1 VYSQIKLKILLTWRN
16 EMTVNKLVGLF
27 FAVLM
32 LNLTGLNNGFAASV
46 TARCEVTGTTRSRLT
61 VTGTGLSGGFYATT
75 ISGNR
80 GYFTPSKVTAAN
92 GVVSFVFDSNAAAI
106 RAGAKAIPANFI
118 KNRSA
123 IGYLRRA
130 GSHVFVAGVRAT
142 CIAK

>member
-1 VYSQIKLKILLTWRN
+1 MN
-16 EMTVNKLVGLF
+16 VNKLVGF
-27 FAVLM
+27 FLAMLM

-46 TARCEVTGTTRSRLT
+46 TARCEVTGTTRSRVT
-61 VTGTGLSGGFYATT
+61 VTGIGLSGSVYAIT

-80 GYFTPSKVTAAN
+80 GYLTPPKVTAAN
-92 GVVSFVFDSNAAAI
+92 GVVSFIFDSNAAAI

-118 KNRSA
+118 KSRSA

-130 GSHVFVAGVRAT
+130 GSNVFVGGVRAT